1 MLPSMLFKMASTSSS
16 GGKTVSKKTPSH
28 EQIVNGFQEMRQQQR
43 AIASKIS
50 ELEMERKEH
59 E

>member
-1 MLPSMLFKMASTSSS
+1 MICKMASTSMGSS
-16 GGKTVSKKTPSH
+16 KSSTKKPTSH
-28 EQIVNGFQEMRQQQR
+28 EQIVNGFQEVRQQQR
-43 AIASKIS
+43 AIANKIS

>member
-1 MLPSMLFKMASTSSS
+1 MLFKMASTSASS
-16 GGKTVSKKTPSH
+16 SKASSKKAPSH